1 MTNNNKNKNK
11 NITNNARCRSDRW
24 RPEFPLVP
32 PSADRTSFSV
42 KAERKTKRKTTREEE
57 EKTNQLANGKKRR
70 YNHVCALVFHD
81 LSYTYCLFHGLCT
94 KAREWLSFIL
104 CFAQCTNIYVRC
116 AFLENVIRIFQFRFS
131 LLVPSNSGKLIQ
143 NVSFLIKRKSP

>member
-1 MTNNNKNKNK
+1 MHLKNGNSVNNMTNNNKNKNK
-11 NITNNARCRSDRW
+11 NITNSARCRSDRW

-70 YNHVCALVFHD
+70 YNHVCALVFSD
-81 LSYTYCLFHGLCT
+81 FSSTYCLFHALCT
-94 KAREWLSFIL
+94 KARGWLSCIFYL
-104 CFAQCTNIYVRC
+104 CPMYKHLRPLCI
-116 AFLENVIRIFQFRFS
+116 
-131 LLVPSNSGKLIQ
+131 PGKCYKNLS
-143 NVSFLIKRKSP
+143 VSFLAVSSQ